1 VRLNQVK
8 LSGFKSFVDPTVFQL
23 PGQLVG
29 VVGPN
34 GCGKS
39 NIIDAVRWVLGE
51 SKASELRGE
60 SMQDVIFN
68 GSIHRKPSSRAS
80 VELVFSNELGR
91 AGGQWSQ
98 FVDIA
103 VKRVLTRDGASN
115 YYINNQVVRRR
126 DVQDIFMGTGL
137 GPRAYAIIGQG
148 MISRIIEA
156 KPDELRVFLEEAA
169 GVTKYKERRRE
180 TENRLSDTRDNL
192 LRVDDILRE
201 LNGQI
206 TKLGAQAE
214 VATRYQGLKTG
225 LQDDQCLLAFL
236 RQSDAA
242 AERERLSQHTE
253 AAQTR
258 VEQAIAK
265 LRSQEAALEQA
276 RSAQYGATD
285 ALQTAQAAV
294 FEASSAVAQ
303 LEADIRLHDERRSR
317 LQGDIARQTAEQVQW
332 AARSVDAQ
340 QAQGT
345 HAARL
350 DELAATLEQQHAQ
363 MEEFEVHSEDC
374 LIAKDEAQARL
385 DTARIDV
392 SEVDKKLR
400 ALSAERGVLAQNQ
413 RTAQA
418 ALERAQQAKAGLVAP
433 DQAKLATAQVA
444 MADAQ
449 SQQAALQS
457 QLDAA
462 ASAHISANEALG
474 AAQNTHSS
482 HRGEVQRL
490 EARHAALEK
499 LQHDMRAASKIQG
512 WLDKHGLG
520 SQARFWQQCRVD
532 TGWEAAVQAVLRHRA
547 QALQL
552 HSETALAGLG
562 SLANDAPPAPV
573 SFFAPVQPAPAAA
586 PAVASFAT
594 GAHLTGLTVSLT
606 APSLL
611 SRIKL
616 QDPALASVAAA
627 WLGNAYCAESLH
639 TALAQRASLPAGGVW
654 VTAQGHRVDAV
665 SVQLYAPETLEDN
678 ALARQQ
684 ELEHLALQLKAEH
697 LQASQAQATLQRCQ
711 SAVQQASS
719 DKDRY
724 AREIQ
729 QFIQGAH
736 RRELEVLQLQQAV
749 QQFEARAAQLQGTE
763 AELSTQLSALDER
776 LASIDDNMASADEQ
790 LAAEQTRFEDLRTA
804 LEAAQTA
811 VNTQRQREQ
820 TLKNSLQELQYQ
832 QRSAQDRL
840 NEAQRT
846 LSFAADN
853 SARAVTALAL
863 ATTDL
868 AALGDNAAHSALQ
881 AAIATRLSK
890 EQALAAQRT
899 QMDALTTQLRQQDE
913 QRMAIERTVEPLR
926 SAVMEL
932 QLKEQAARLA
942 VEQFAEQLKS
952 LGADVLQLAAQ
963 QAQGDMPKPATV
975 AARITNTQREI
986 DSLGAVNLAALQE
999 LTESQ
1004 ARQTF
1009 LSSQELD
1016 LKTAM
1021 ETLEDAIRKID
1032 RETREML
1039 KTTFDQ
1045 VNHHFGLLFPQL
1057 FGGGDAKLVMTG
1069 DEILDAGVQV
1079 IAQPPGKRNSS
1090 IHLLSGGEKALTAT
1104 ALVFAIFQLN
1114 PAPFCLLDEVD
1125 APLDDSN
1132 TERFAKMVSSMSK
1145 HTQFVFISH
1154 NKIAMEM
1161 AQQLIGV
1168 TMQEQGVSRI
1178 VAVDMESAV
1187 KLMTQAGLGAESAA
1201 TLPLLEKT

>member
-1 VRLNQVK
+1 MRLNQVK
-8 LSGFKSFVDPTVFQL
+8 LAGFKSFVDPTVFQL

-68 GSIHRKPSSRAS
+68 GSAHRKPASRAS
-80 VELVFSNELGR
+80 VELVFNNELGR

-98 FVDIA
+98 FADIS
-103 VKRVLTRDGASN
+103 VKRMLTRDGTSS
-115 YYINNQVVRRR
+115 YYINNQAVRRR

-180 TENRLSDTRDNL
+180 TENRLHDTRENL
-192 LRVDDILRE
+192 TRVDDILRE
-201 LNGQI
+201 LNSQI
-206 TKLGAQAE
+206 NKLTGQAE
-214 VATRYQGLKTG
+214 VATRYKGLKDG

-236 RQSDAA
+236 RQLDAS
-242 AERERLSQHTE
+242 AEREKLGQQTE

-265 LRSQEAALEQA
+265 LRAQEAALEQA
-276 RSAQYGATD
+276 RTAQYSATD
-285 ALQTAQAAV
+285 ALQAAQAAV
-294 FEASSAVAQ
+294 FEASTVVSQ
-303 LEADIRLHDERRSR
+303 IEADIRLHDERRSR
-317 LQGDIARQTAEQVQW
+317 LQGEIARQTAEQLLW
-332 AARSVDAQ
+332 AARSTDSQAAQ
-340 QAQGT
+340 AT
-345 HAARL
+345 HTARIN
-350 DELAATLEQQHAQ
+350 ELALTLEQQQATLEELAAQ
-363 MEEFEVHSEDC
+363 GEELTIV
-374 LIAKDEAQARL
+374 KDEAQVTLETVRL
-385 DTARIDV
+385 DV
-392 SEVDKKLR
+392 SDVDKKLR
-400 ALSAERGVLAQNQ
+400 ALSAERGVLEQNR
-413 RTAQA
+413 RTAET
-418 ALERAQQAKAGLVAP
+418 ALERAQQAQAGLQAP
-433 DQAKLATAQVA
+433 DQAKLAAAQA
-444 MADAQ
+444 GMLDAQ
-449 SQQAALQS
+449 SQQAALQT

-462 ASAHISANEALG
+462 AAAHTTSSAAVSD
-474 AAQNTHSS
+474 AQHAFST

-490 EARHAALEK
+490 EARFAALDK
-499 LQHDMRAASKIQG
+499 LQSDMRAASKIQG

-520 SQARFWQQCRVD
+520 KQARFWQQLRVD

-552 HSETALAGLG
+552 QSVGALDGLA
-562 SLANDAPPAPV
+562 SLAKDAPPAAV
-573 SFFAPVQPAPAAA
+573 SFFSPVALPNPSNA
-586 PAVASFAT
+586 FN
-594 GAHLTGLTVSLT
+594 

-616 QDPALASVAAA
+616 QDPALAGVAGA
-627 WLGNAYCAESLH
+627 WLGNAYCADSLPA
-639 TALAQRASLPAGGVW
+639 ALAQRASLPAGAVW

-684 ELEHLALQLKAEH
+684 ELDSLTLQLKAEH
-697 LQASQAQATLQRCQ
+697 LQASESQAHLQRCQ
-711 SAVQQASS
+711 AALQQASS
-719 DKDRY
+719 DKDRF

-749 QQFEARAAQLQGTE
+749 QQFEARAAQLQGNE
-763 AELSTQLSALDER
+763 AELTVQLSALDER
-776 LASIDDNMASADEQ
+776 LAAIDDGMAVADEALGAQ
-790 LAAEQTRFEDLRTA
+790 QERFETVRTA
-804 LEAAQTA
+804 LEAAQAA
-811 VNTQRQREQ
+811 VNAHRQREQ
-820 TLKNSLQELQYQ
+820 TLRSTVQELQYQ
-832 QRSAQDRL
+832 QRSANDRL
-840 NEAQRT
+840 QEAART
-846 LSFAADN
+846 FSFAGEN
-853 SARAVTALAL
+853 TARALAALTL
-863 ATTDL
+863 ASTDL
-868 AALGDNAAHSALQ
+868 ASLGDNAAQTQLQ
-881 AAIATRLSK
+881 AAVAVRLGK
-890 EQALAAQRT
+890 EQALAAQRA
-899 QMDALTTQLRQQDE
+899 QMDALTAELRAQDE
-913 QRMAIERTVEPLR
+913 QRMVIERSVEPLR
-926 SAVMEL
+926 SAVMEF

-942 VEQFAEQLKS
+942 VEQFAEQLKT
-952 LGADVLQLAAQ
+952 LGADVLQLAART
-963 QAQGDMPKPATV
+963 DLPKPATV

-999 LTESQ
+999 LTESTE
-1004 ARQTF
+1004 RQTF

-1016 LKTAM
+1016 LRTAM
-1021 ETLEDAIRKID
+1021 ETLDDAIRKID

-1039 KTTFDQ
+1039 KNTFDQ
-1045 VNHHFGLLFPQL
+1045 VNHHFGILFPQL

-1079 IAQPPGKRNSS
+1079 LAQPPGKRNSS

-1145 HTQFVFISH
+1145 QTQFVFISH

-1161 AQQLIGV
+1161 ANQLIGV

-1178 VAVDMESAV
+1178 VAVDMESAAR
-1187 KLMTQAGLGAESAA
+1187 LMDEVPA
-1201 TLPLLEKT
+1201 

>member
-1 VRLNQVK
+1 MRLNQVK
-8 LSGFKSFVDPTVFQL
+8 LAGFKSFVDPTVFQL

-68 GSIHRKPSSRAS
+68 GSANRKPSSRAS
-80 VELVFSNELGR
+80 VELVFNNELGR

-98 FVDIA
+98 FADIS
-103 VKRVLTRDGASN
+103 VKRMLTRDGTSS
-115 YYINNQVVRRR
+115 YYINNQAVRRR

-156 KPDELRVFLEEAA
+156 KPEELRVFLEEAA

-180 TENRLSDTRDNL
+180 TENRLHDTRENL
-192 LRVDDILRE
+192 TRVDDILRE
-201 LNGQI
+201 LNSQINKLTGQ
-206 TKLGAQAE
+206 AQ
-214 VATRYQGLKTG
+214 VATRYKGLKDG

-236 RQSDAA
+236 RQLDAS
-242 AERERLSQHTE
+242 AEREKLALQADS
-253 AAQTR
+253 AQTR
-258 VEQAIAK
+258 VEEAIAK
-265 LRSQEAALEQA
+265 LRAQEVTLEQA
-276 RSAQYGATD
+276 RAAQYGATD
-285 ALQTAQAAV
+285 ALQLAQAAV
-294 FEASSAVAQ
+294 FEASSVVSQ
-303 LEADIRLHDERRSR
+303 IEADIRLHDERRSR
-317 LQGDIARQTAEQVQW
+317 LQGEIARQSAEQILW
-332 AARSVDAQ
+332 ASRSTDAQ
-340 QAQGT
+340 AAQST
-345 HAARL
+345 HTARL
-350 DELAATLEQQHAQ
+350 DELAITLEQQQATLEELAAQ
-363 MEEFEVHSEDC
+363 GEE
-374 LIAKDEAQARL
+374 LAIAKDEAQSKL
-385 DTARIDV
+385 DTARLDV
-392 SEVDKKLR
+392 TELDKKLR
-400 ALSAERGVLAQNQ
+400 ALSAERGVLEQN
-413 RTAQA
+413 RRSAES
-418 ALERAQQAKAGLVAP
+418 ALERAQQAQAGLQAP
-433 DQAKLATAQVA
+433 DQAKLAAAQVA
-444 MADAQ
+444 MLDAQ
-449 SQQAALQS
+449 GQQAALQI

-462 ASAHISANEALG
+462 AAAHTQSSAAVSEAQQL
-474 AAQNTHSS
+474 AST

-490 EARHAALEK
+490 EARFAALDK
-499 LQHDMRAASKIQG
+499 LQSDMRAASKIQG

-520 SQARFWQQCRVD
+520 KQALFWQQLRVD

-547 QALQL
+547 QALHL
-552 HSETALAGLG
+552 HSASALDGLA
-562 SLANDAPPAPV
+562 SLAKDAPPAAV
-573 SFFAPVQPAPAAA
+573 SFFSAAAVPAPS
-586 PAVASFAT
+586 AVF
-594 GAHLTGLTVSLT
+594 T

-611 SRIKL
+611 SRVKL
-616 QDPALASVAAA
+616 QDPALAGVAGT
-627 WLGNAYCAESLH
+627 WLGHAYCADSLQA
-639 TALAQRASLPAGGVW
+639 ALSQRASLPAGAVW
-654 VTAQGHRVDAV
+654 VTAEGHRVDAV

-684 ELEHLALQLKAEH
+684 ELDHLTLQLKAEQ
-697 LQASQAQATLQRCQ
+697 LQSSKAQANLQRCQ
-711 SAVQQASS
+711 AALQQASS

-736 RRELEVLQLQQAV
+736 RREVELLQLQQAV
-749 QQFEARAAQLQGTE
+749 QQFETRSAQLQGNE
-763 AELSTQLSALDER
+763 AELSTQLSALEER
-776 LASIDDNMASADEQ
+776 LAAIDDSMALADES
-790 LAAEQTRFEDLRTA
+790 LGIEQERFEAVRTA
-804 LEAAQTA
+804 LENAQTA

-820 TLKNSLQELQYQ
+820 SVKNSVQELQYQ
-832 QRSAQDRL
+832 QRSANDRL
-840 NEAQRT
+840 QEAART
-846 LSFAADN
+846 LSFAGEN
-853 SARAVTALAL
+853 TARALAALTL
-863 ATTDL
+863 ASTDL
-868 AALGDNAAHSALQ
+868 ASLGDNAAQTELQ
-881 AAIATRLSK
+881 AAVSVRLSK
-890 EQALAAQRT
+890 EQALAAQRA
-899 QMDALTTQLRQQDE
+899 QMDALTAQLRSQDE
-913 QRMAIERTVEPLR
+913 QRMVIERTIEPLR

-942 VEQFAEQLKS
+942 VEQFAEQLKT
-952 LGADVLQLAAQ
+952 LGADVLQLAAKK
-963 QAQGDMPKPATV
+963 AEGDLPKPATV

-999 LTESQ
+999 LTESTE
-1004 ARQTF
+1004 RQTF
-1009 LSSQELD
+1009 LASQELD

-1032 RETREML
+1032 RETRDML
-1039 KTTFDQ
+1039 KNTFDQ
-1045 VNHHFGLLFPQL
+1045 VNHHFGILFPQL

-1079 IAQPPGKRNSS
+1079 LAQPPGKRNSS

-1145 HTQFVFISH
+1145 QTQFVFISH

-1161 AQQLIGV
+1161 AHQLIGV

-1178 VAVDMESAV
+1178 VAVDMESAAR
-1187 KLMTQAGLGAESAA
+1187 LMSEDA
-1201 TLPLLEKT
+1201 

>member
-1 VRLNQVK
+1 MRLNQVK
-8 LSGFKSFVDPTVFQL
+8 LAGFKSFVDPTVFQL

-68 GSIHRKPSSRAS
+68 GSAHRKPSSRAS

-98 FVDIA
+98 FAEIA
-103 VKRVLTRDGASN
+103 VKRVLTRDGASS
-115 YYINNQVVRRR
+115 YYINNQAVRRR

-180 TENRLSDTRDNL
+180 TENRLHDTRENL
-192 LRVDDILRE
+192 TRVDDILRE
-201 LNGQI
+201 LNSQI
-206 TKLGAQAE
+206 SKLTIQAE
-214 VATRYQGLKTG
+214 VATRYKGLKDG

-236 RQSDAA
+236 RQADAA
-242 AERERLSQHTE
+242 AERQKLSHQTE

-258 VEQAIAK
+258 VEEAIAK
-265 LRSQEAALEQA
+265 LRAQEAALEQA

-285 ALQTAQAAV
+285 ALQAAQAAV

-303 LEADIRLHDERRSR
+303 IEADIRLHDERRSR
-317 LQGDIARQTAEQVQW
+317 LQGDITRHAAEQALWVS
-332 AARSVDAQ
+332 RSADAEQ
-340 QAQGT
+340 SQTT

-350 DELAATLEQQHAQ
+350 DELAISLEQQQATLEELDAQ
-363 MEEFEVHSEDC
+363 GEE
-374 LIAKDEAQARL
+374 LAIAKDEAQVKL
-385 DTARIDV
+385 DTVRIDV
-392 SEVDKKLR
+392 TEVDKKIR
-400 ALSAERGVLAQNQ
+400 ALSAERGVLEQNR
-413 RTAQA
+413 RTAEA
-418 ALERAQQAKAGLVAP
+418 ALERAQQAQAGLVAP
-433 DQAKLATAQVA
+433 DQAKLASAQVA
-444 MADAQ
+444 MSDAQ
-449 SQQAALQS
+449 SQQASLQT

-462 ASAHISANEALG
+462 AAAHTVATAALG
-474 AAQNTHSS
+474 EAQSSHSA

-499 LQHDMRAASKIQG
+499 LQNDMRAASKIQG

-520 SQARFWQQCRVD
+520 QQARFWQQLRVD
-532 TGWEAAVQAVLRHRA
+532 SGWEAAVQAVLRHRA

-552 HSETALAGLG
+552 QSDGALAGLA
-562 SLANDAPPAPV
+562 SLAKDAPPAQV
-573 SFFAPVQPAPAAA
+573 SFFAPQAVINPATA
-586 PAVASFAT
+586 
-594 GAHLTGLTVSLT
+594 SLT
-606 APSLL
+606 ASNSNFSASSLL
-611 SRIKL
+611 SRVKL
-616 QDPALASVAAA
+616 QDPALAGVVHT
-627 WLGNAYCAESLH
+627 WLGNAYCAESLQA
-639 TALAQRASLPAGGVW
+639 ALTQRSNLPAGAVW

-665 SVQLYAPETLEDN
+665 SVQLYAPESLEDN

-684 ELEHLALQLKAEH
+684 ELEHLNLQLKAEQ
-697 LQASQAQATLQRCQ
+697 LQASEAQANLQRCQ
-711 SAVQQASS
+711 AALQQATG
-719 DKDRY
+719 DKDRF
-724 AREIQ
+724 ARDIQ

-736 RRELEVLQLQQAV
+736 RRELELLQLQQAV
-749 QQFEARAAQLQGTE
+749 QQFETRSAQLQGNE
-763 AELSTQLSALDER
+763 AELTTQLSALEGR
-776 LASIDDNMASADEQ
+776 LATIDDGMATADDS
-790 LAAEQTRFEDLRTA
+790 LAAEQARFEAVRTA
-804 LEAAQTA
+804 LETAQQA
-811 VNTQRQREQ
+811 VNTHRQREQ
-820 TLKNSLQELQYQ
+820 ALKNSVQELQYQ
-832 QRSAQDRL
+832 QRSAKDRQQ
-840 NEAQRT
+840 EAQRT

-853 SARAVTALAL
+853 TARALAAIAL

-868 AALGDNAAHSALQ
+868 NALGDNAAQNALQ
-881 AAIATRLSK
+881 AAVAVRLSK
-890 EQALAAQRT
+890 EQALAAQRA
-899 QMDALTTQLRQQDE
+899 QMDALTAQLRQQDE
-913 QRMAIERTVEPLR
+913 QRMALERTVEPLR

-942 VEQFAEQLKS
+942 VEQFAEQLRT
-952 LGADVLQLAAQ
+952 LGADVLQLAART
-963 QAQGDMPKPATV
+963 DLPKPATV
-975 AARITNTQREI
+975 AARLTNTQREI

-1004 ARQTF
+1004 ERQTF

-1021 ETLEDAIRKID
+1021 ETLEDAIKKID
-1032 RETREML
+1032 RETRDML
-1039 KTTFDQ
+1039 KATFDQ

-1145 HTQFVFISH
+1145 QTQFVFISH

-1178 VAVDMESAV
+1178 VAVDMESAAR
-1187 KLMTQAGLGAESAA
+1187 LMDEVL
-1201 TLPLLEKT
+1201 